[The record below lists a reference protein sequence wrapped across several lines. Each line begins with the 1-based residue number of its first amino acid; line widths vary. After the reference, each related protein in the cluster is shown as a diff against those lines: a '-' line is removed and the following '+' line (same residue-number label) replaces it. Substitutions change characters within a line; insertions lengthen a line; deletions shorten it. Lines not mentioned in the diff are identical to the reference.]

1 MRFLIPLFLAAI
13 TSTATRSI
21 LAHPTQSDNQN
32 QRRATT
38 CNGHAELCDK
48 SYGNVTFLGTHN
60 SYAVGGE
67 VADNQGWN
75 VTRQLN
81 DGIRLLQV
89 QTHLLNQ
96 QINLCHSSC
105 SLQSSGPLSTYL
117 STLSTWLLAN
127 PTEIVTLLIT
137 NPDTISPSTFGA
149 DFVSAGLDSLAY
161 TPASTAIS
169 RDEWPT
175 LGAMIDQGKRLVVFM
190 DYNADFGAVPY
201 IIDEFSNVFEDA
213 YDTTS
218 QDFPCTV
225 NRTSGSP
232 ETTLMLTNHYLDYT
246 TTIFGIQVF
255 LSDKSK
261 LTTTNSATGYG
272 SIGQGVTNCV
282 DQWKRNPNFVLVDW
296 YDSNGNTPFD
306 LVASLNGVASPS
318 NTVTTSQFTSG
329 NSTSSSSASGTGTKA
344 ASSGTA
350 KATGTATSSSGNV
363 SSSSLSAAPASLRIP
378 AFGTLALTLL
388 GTALGVACVAV

>member
-1 MRFLIPLFLAAI
+1 
-13 TSTATRSI
+13 
-21 LAHPTQSDNQN
+21 
-32 QRRATT
+32 
-38 CNGHAELCDK
+38 
-48 SYGNVTFLGTHN
+48 
-60 SYAVGGE
+60 
-67 VADNQGWN
+67 
-75 VTRQLN
+75 
-81 DGIRLLQV
+81 
-89 QTHLLNQ
+89 
-96 QINLCHSSC
+96 
-105 SLQSSGPLSTYL
+105 
-117 STLSTWLLAN
+117 
-127 PTEIVTLLIT
+127 
-137 NPDTISPSTFGA
+137 
-149 DFVSAGLDSLAY
+149 
-161 TPASTAIS
+161 
-169 RDEWPT
+169 
-175 LGAMIDQGKRLVVFM
+175 
-190 DYNADFGAVPY
+190 
-201 IIDEFSNVFEDA
+201 
-213 YDTTS
+213 
-218 QDFPCTV
+218 
-225 NRTSGSP
+225 
-232 ETTLMLTNHYLDYT
+232 MLTNHYLDYT

-272 SIGQGVTNCV
+272 SIGQGVANCV

-329 NSTSSSSASGTGTKA
+329 NSSSSSASGTGTKA